1 MSNSVR
7 PHRRQSTRLPRPW
20 DSPGKNTGVGCRF
33 LLQCMK
39 VKVKSL
45 SRVWLLATLWTAA
58 HQAPP
63 SMGFSRQEYWSG
75 VPLPSPSCTLAPVK
89 LLYGGEKRRKTQTD
103 RNLSLFSFVL
113 GDMLD
118 FLVTWLNTKR
128 GENKINK
135 IQEGLGV
142 GKLSRLLWVQEG
154 CLGWGEAMTEVKDK
168 WSDIWVMNVGI
179 WTTSCTGFLIT
190 AMGLRSRDGSDTNL
204 NYKQRM
210 LGN

>member
-1 MSNSVR
+1 MR
-7 PHRRQSTRLPRPW
+7 PHRRPPTRLPHPW

-39 VKVKSL
+39 VKVKPL
-45 SRVWLLATLWTAA
+45 SRVWLLATSWTAA
-58 HQAPP
+58 SQAPP

-89 LLYGGEKRRKTQTD
+89 LLYRGEKRQKTQID
-103 RNLSLFSFVL
+103 RNLSLFSSVL
-113 GDMLD
+113 GDLLD
-118 FLVTWLNTKR
+118 FLDTWLNTKR

-135 IQEGLGV
+135 IQESLDI
-142 GKLSRLLWVQEG
+142 GKFSRLLWVQEG
-154 CLGWGEAMTEVKDK
+154 CLGWGEAVTEVKDK
-168 WSDIWVMNVGI
+168 WSDIWVMNEGI
-179 WTTSCTGFLIT
+179 WTTSYTGFLIT

-204 NYKQRM
+204 SYKQRM

>member
-1 MSNSVR
+1 MR
-7 PHRRQSTRLPRPW
+7 PHRWPPTRLPHPW
-20 DSPGKNTGVGCRF
+20 DSPGKNTGVGCHF

-45 SRVWLLATLWTAA
+45 SRVRLLATPWTAA
-58 HQAPP
+58 YEAPL

-89 LLYGGEKRRKTQTD
+89 LLYRGEKRQKTQTD
-103 RNLSLFSFVL
+103 RYLSLFSSVL

-118 FLVTWLNTKR
+118 FLDTWLNTKR

-135 IQEGLGV
+135 IQESLDV

-154 CLGWGEAMTEVKDK
+154 CLGWGEAVTEVKGK
-168 WSDIWVMNVGI
+168 WSDIWVMNEGI
-179 WTTSCTGFLIT
+179 WTTSYTGFLIT

-204 NYKQRM
+204 SYKQRM